1 MKKNLNIA
9 YLNGAEGIIRKNQS
23 GSGSGESDDKEEN
36 VGAAILALSTN
47 FRIGNAFMA
56 SDIYIDLLKMKVI
69 PNTFNTGI
77 VTKIE
82 KLDTVLETPFGKTN
96 NFYDIIINVDWEQ
109 VSTFRIYGMNFCLT
123 SGFNYEIETFVVKKD
138 NFSYISHTS
147 SFDVSSGQIY
157 VYQDIDVNSIY
168 FLIGKVIQG
177 VFLID
182 VIRITSPIKEI
193 EE

>member
-9 YLNGAEGIIRKNQS
+9 YLNGAEGMIRRVGASS
-23 GSGSGESDDKEEN
+23 GDKEEN
-36 VGAAILALSTN
+36 VGAAILSLTTN
-47 FRIGNAFMA
+47 FRIGNALRA
-56 SDIYIDLLKMKVI
+56 SDISIDLLKMKVI
-69 PNTFNTGI
+69 PNTFNIGI

-123 SGFNYEIETFVVKKD
+123 AGFNYEIDTAVVKKD
-138 NFSYISHTS
+138 NFSAISHTS
-147 SFDVSSGQIY
+147 SFEMPSGQIY
-157 VYQDIDVNSIY
+157 VYHDIDVNSIY
-168 FLIGKVIQG
+168 FLFGKETIGG
-177 VFLID
+177 AFLID
-182 VIRITSPIKEI
+182 AIRITSPINEI